1 MKGAE
6 VKWHLLNPEQKQ
18 QFEKAKQAE
27 MSQWLVAAAVLN
39 AIGPIPAGR
48 TVQMRWVL
56 TWKDMDLPRAE

>member
-1 MKGAE
+1 M
-6 VKWHLLNPEQKQ
+6 KWHLLNPEQKQ

-27 MSQWLVAAAVLN
+27 VSQWLVTAA

-56 TWKDMDLPRAE
+56 TWKDMDLPRAEWS